1 MFRSLRKWIS
11 QGIRVAVRHSTN
23 LESIAMNL
31 ESVPTKA
38 DELEKA
44 TTTSRVEHEL
54 ITGQNQATNYNKAAA
69 AQAARSKVEEV
80 EEDPA
85 AKKKPTALKCNQI
98 ARERERTTLTLKTG
112 SIYHVMN
119 STCIHLRAK
128 DSNLY
133 MYRRG
138 RIYKEPLEK
147 YNNRKG

>member
-11 QGIRVAVRHSTN
+11 QGIRVAVRHSIN

-38 DELEKA
+38 DKLEKA

-54 ITGQNQATNYNKAAA
+54 ITGQNRATNYNKAAA

-85 AKKKPTALKCNQI
+85 AKKKTNGIEVQPD
-98 ARERERTTLTLKTG
+98 RSGERK
-112 SIYHVMN
+112 N
-119 STCIHLRAK
+119 NPNPK
-128 DSNLY
+128 NWLY
-133 MYRRG
+133 IPCY
-138 RIYKEPLEK
+138 E
-147 YNNRKG
+147 